1 MVRVARYAY
10 AALAWAFLAGVVL
23 QVFFIGLGLFDGA
36 DYRQLH
42 ADFGWTI
49 LHLAPLII
57 LVAAPFARAG
67 RRRILQA
74 VALAITVLGRSDSG
88 RGTGGSPGRGRLSSG
103 RRPPRL
109 LAGDRGGSRRNEP
122 GPFDRHGRSAA
133 DAGRMGGWSAVVVV
147 LLLFLSFSGSPTEA

>member
-49 LHLAPLII
+49 LHLAPLLI
-57 LVAAPFARAG
+57 LVAAPLARAG

-74 VALAITVLGRSDSG
+74 VALAITVWVVPILAAVRADL
-88 RGTGGSPGRGRLSSG
+88 PVVAAFH
-103 RRPPRL
+103 PVAAL
-109 LAGDRGGSRRNEP
+109 LAFWLAIVVARGATSLV
-122 GPFDRHGRSAA
+122 RSTDMEAA
-133 DAGRMGGWSAVVVV
+133 PTRGEWAVVAVVVV